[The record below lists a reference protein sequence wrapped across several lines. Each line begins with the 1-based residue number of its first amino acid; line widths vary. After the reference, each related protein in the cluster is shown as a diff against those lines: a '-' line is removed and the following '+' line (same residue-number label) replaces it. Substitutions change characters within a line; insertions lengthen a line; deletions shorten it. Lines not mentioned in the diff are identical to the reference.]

1 MEKADVEVKIA
12 VQKAQLNAQLAI
24 KETEQEA
31 DMKQK
36 EALLLKEEVEENDIV
51 ERLTRYQIRT
61 QRED

>member
-1 MEKADVEVKIA
+1 MEKAELEVKIA
-12 VQKAQLNAQLAI
+12 AQKAQLDAQLAI